1 MLRFLPLH
9 ALCLLLAAGLPAC
22 REQKPSPPG
31 DPGRGG
37 LVLPGHFE
45 ALVVVDSL
53 PGRARHL
60 AVRDNGDI
68 YVKARYG
75 GKDSSVIALRDTTG
89 DGKADLVARF
99 GGGARESGYG
109 TAARIHN
116 GYLYFSSEL
125 VVYRYRLTPG
135 ELVPESPQEV
145 VLTDDHP
152 HGSHEHIAKP
162 LTFDAQGN
170 LYVPFGAPS
179 NCCQVQNRTPNSP
192 GRYPCSLLVDH
203 GGVWRFRAGQTGL
216 TQKDGTRYATGL
228 RSVVAMDWN
237 AADGNLYLLQHG
249 RDDLLR
255 LWPQKYS
262 PWQSALLPSE
272 EFFRVKEGLDG
283 GWPYF
288 YYDHL
293 QGKKVINPEYE
304 GQERVVGD
312 GSRLEPPIMGF
323 PGHWAPNDVLFYR
336 GSQFPERYKNGA
348 FIAFHGSTNRTPYP
362 QSSYFVGFIPFA
374 NGRPTG
380 QWEVFADGFTGV
392 DPVVHVSDAR
402 YRPMGLAEGPDGSLY
417 IAETE
422 LGKIWRVMYKGKR
435 AAFGPA
441 QLAAM
446 EGRKTL
452 SHLRTPD
459 ETKDLLVP
467 DAEVA
472 GAKLYATYCATCHQ
486 GNGLGDSG
494 RFPPLAGSEWVTG
507 SKEKLV
513 RVVLNGLEGPIQ
525 VKGRPYNNVMPQ
537 HRFLKDEDVAAVLT
551 YIRGQFGNRAGPVSA
566 AEVRALRAAP

>member
-1 MLRFLPLH
+1 MLRFLPFR
-9 ALCLLLAAGLPAC
+9 ALCLLLAVSLPAC
-22 REQKPSPPG
+22 REKKTAPPG
-31 DPGRGG
+31 EPGRGG

-99 GGGARESGYG
+99 GGSGQESGYG

-135 ELVPESPQEV
+135 KLVPESPQEV

-192 GRYPCSLLVDH
+192 GMYPCSLLVDH
-203 GGVWRFRAGQTGL
+203 GGVWRFRAGQTGQ

-255 LWPQKYS
+255 LWPQQYS

-293 QGKKVINPEYE
+293 QGKKVLNPEYE
-304 GQERVVGD
+304 GQENVVGD
-312 GSRLEPPIMGF
+312 GSRLELPLMGF

-336 GSQFPERYKNGA
+336 GDQFPERYRNGA

-374 NGRPTG
+374 GGRPTG

-422 LGKIWRVMYKGKR
+422 RGKIWRVLYRGEK
-435 AAFGPA
+435 AAFGPD

-459 ETKDLLVP
+459 ETQDLLVP
-467 DAEVA
+467 DNEVA
-472 GAKLYATYCATCHQ
+472 GAQLYATYCATCHQ

-513 RVVLNGLEGPIQ
+513 RVVLNGLEGPIL

-537 HRFLKDEDVAAVLT
+537 HRFLKDEDIAAVLT

-566 AEVRALRAAP
+566 GEVRALRGNP